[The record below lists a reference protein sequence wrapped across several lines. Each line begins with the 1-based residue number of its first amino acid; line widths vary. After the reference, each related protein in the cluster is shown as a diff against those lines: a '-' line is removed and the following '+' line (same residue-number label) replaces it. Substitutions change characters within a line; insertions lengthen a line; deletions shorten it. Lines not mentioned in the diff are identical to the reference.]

1 MEDAVLLKDIVK
13 AFPGTVANNHITISV
28 RKNSIHGIVGENGA
42 GKTTLM
48 KQLYGMYRPD
58 EGEIWING
66 KQVVFHS
73 PRDAI
78 NCRIGM
84 VHQHFTLV
92 NSMSVVEN
100 IILGRPVLKYG
111 FVDIRRA
118 KKEIGL
124 LCGKYNFDMDL
135 DAKVEDLP
143 VGLKQRVEILK
154 ALYLGADVLIMD
166 EPTAVLTPQEITE
179 LFVTLKNLRDQG
191 SSIILI
197 THKLSEVMQ
206 LTDEVTVLRDG
217 RVTGHVFTKD
227 TNEQELARMMI
238 GRGLLLH
245 IDRQEAKIGGKALS
259 VRNIRCKNDDGM
271 MVVNDVSF
279 DVHYGEIVGIA
290 GVQGNG
296 QTELIEVI
304 SGINQEYAGRI
315 EIDGQ
320 EVLTKSS
327 PWQRRAMGLGHIPED
342 RQREGSAPDATI
354 EDNFLMT
361 TYRKPEINR
370 HALISRKKALQELED
385 MVREFKIKI
394 PGYRAKGSALSG
406 GNMQKLIFAREY
418 NLNPRCLIA
427 SQPTRGVDIG
437 AMEFIHS
444 HLARMRDQGKAVLL
458 VSNELSEIMLLSDR
472 VLVMYE
478 GKISGEVKAGELS
491 EEKIGLLMAGIVQ
504 ERGEQDVE

>member
-1 MEDAVLLKDIVK
+1 MEEAVLLKDIVK
-13 AFPGTVANNHITISV
+13 AFPGTIANNHITISV

-58 EGEIWING
+58 EGEIRING
-66 KQVVFHS
+66 KQVAFHS

-78 NCRIGM
+78 SCRIGM

-100 IILGRPVLKYG
+100 IILGRPILKYG
-111 FVDIRRA
+111 FVDIKKA
-118 KKEIGL
+118 KEEIAL
-124 LCGKYNFDMDL
+124 LCRKYNFDMDL
-135 DAKVEDLP
+135 DAKAEDLP

-179 LFVTLKNLRDQG
+179 LFATLRNLRDQG
-191 SSIILI
+191 ASIILI

-217 RVTGHVFTKD
+217 QVTGHVFTKD

-238 GRGLLLH
+238 GRGLMLC
-245 IDRQEAKIGGKALS
+245 IDKQETKAGGRALG
-259 VRNIRCKNDDGM
+259 VRNIRCKNDDGL

-279 DVHYGEIVGIA
+279 DVRYGEIVGIA

-304 SGINQEYAGRI
+304 SGINQEYAGTV
-315 EIDGQ
+315 EIGGQ
-320 EVLTKSS
+320 KVQAKSS

-361 TYRKPEINR
+361 TYRKPGINR
-370 HALISRKKALQELED
+370 HALISRKKALHELGE
-385 MVREFKIKI
+385 MVEKFKIKI
-394 PGYRAKGSALSG
+394 PGYKAKGSSLSG

-418 NLNPRCLIA
+418 NLDPQCLIA

-444 HLARMRDQGKAVLL
+444 HLAGMRDQGKAVLL

-491 EEKIGLLMAGIVQ
+491 EEKIGLLMAGVTQ
-504 ERGEQDVE
+504 EGRVQDVE